1 MYRGQLPS
9 AVNVE
14 CGTGDTRFPQPYHP
28 RGSKS
33 SGQMLAVS
41 ALAADVP
48 PDAPPADVPKAV
60 VAAASSVRQDG
71 KWGVHP
77 RLRDPRGLPHLLHL
91 RLSDSSPAATAVYLS
106 RMRAGGDRQSIRCH
120 VFKIFEANAKN
131 TTLQNRVVFYF

>member
-1 MYRGQLPS
+1 
-9 AVNVE
+9 
-14 CGTGDTRFPQPYHP
+14 
-28 RGSKS
+28 
-33 SGQMLAVS
+33 MLAVS

-60 VAAASSVRQDG
+60 VGCRFVGAPGREV
-71 KWGVHP
+71 GVHP

>member
-1 MYRGQLPS
+1 
-9 AVNVE
+9 
-14 CGTGDTRFPQPYHP
+14 
-28 RGSKS
+28 
-33 SGQMLAVS
+33 MLAVS

-71 KWGVHP
+71 MGVHP